1 MELAERKKK
10 ILSAVIES
18 YINTGEPIGSKAL
31 INETGL
37 EVSSATVRNDLA
49 DLTNKGYLVQPH
61 TSAGRI
67 PTLQGY
73 RYYIDNLMKIT
84 PVTRGG
90 REYVESELY
99 KSADSPE
106 SILKEAS
113 GVISRLT
120 GYTAVTTTPSGEES
134 RIHRIRFVQTGSH
147 TAMAVVIAS
156 NGIIKTKLFS
166 CDFLLNPE
174 LLTVFDKAFNEIFSG
189 MKLSSV
195 NRPFIQTAAARLG
208 ELSMFTPGVL
218 VAIMEACETA
228 KEVSVYL
235 SGVTKPLFMSDVNFL
250 NARNVMEFLNNRHDL
265 AEMLENLPLDTS
277 VSIGGENSRTEL
289 AGSAVI
295 STRYRL
301 DGNPSGVLAVIAPVR
316 TDYARAISILE
327 CVSESVSTLIDELI
341 EI

>member
-31 INETGL
+31 IDETGL

-84 PVTRGG
+84 PVTQGG

-120 GYTAVTTTPSGEES
+120 GCTAVTTTPSGEES
-134 RIHRIRFVQTGSH
+134 RI
-147 TAMAVVIAS
+147 
-156 NGIIKTKLFS
+156 
-166 CDFLLNPE
+166 P
-174 LLTVFDKAFNEIFSG
+174 
-189 MKLSSV
+189 
-195 NRPFIQTAAARLG
+195 
-208 ELSMFTPGVL
+208 
-218 VAIMEACETA
+218 
-228 KEVSVYL
+228 VSYTHL
-235 SGVTKPLFMSDVNFL
+235 KN
-250 NARNVMEFLNNRHDL
+250 
-265 AEMLENLPLDTS
+265 
-277 VSIGGENSRTEL
+277 
-289 AGSAVI
+289 
-295 STRYRL
+295 
-301 DGNPSGVLAVIAPVR
+301 
-316 TDYARAISILE
+316 
-327 CVSESVSTLIDELI
+327 
-341 EI
+341 

>member
-31 INETGL
+31 INEAGL

-84 PVTRGG
+84 PVTQGG

-120 GYTAVTTTPSGEES
+120 GCTAVTTTPSGEES

-156 NGIIKTKLFS
+156 NGIIKTKLFR

-195 NRPFIQTAAARLG
+195 NRPFIQTAA
-208 ELSMFTPGVL
+208 
-218 VAIMEACETA
+218 AIMEACETA

>member
-31 INETGL
+31 IDETGL

-84 PVTRGG
+84 PVTQGG

-120 GYTAVTTTPSGEES
+120 GCTAVTTTPSGFKRKS
-134 RIHRIRFVQTGSH
+134 QRNSFVFMIPFEAIT
-147 TAMAVVIAS
+147 TAIAV
-156 NGIIKTKLFS
+156 
-166 CDFLLNPE
+166 
-174 LLTVFDKAFNEIFSG
+174 
-189 MKLSSV
+189 
-195 NRPFIQTAAARLG
+195 
-208 ELSMFTPGVL
+208 
-218 VAIMEACETA
+218 CE
-228 KEVSVYL
+228 
-235 SGVTKPLFMSDVNFL
+235 
-250 NARNVMEFLNNRHDL
+250 
-265 AEMLENLPLDTS
+265 
-277 VSIGGENSRTEL
+277 
-289 AGSAVI
+289 
-295 STRYRL
+295 
-301 DGNPSGVLAVIAPVR
+301 PV
-316 TDYARAISILE
+316 
-327 CVSESVSTLIDELI
+327 
-341 EI
+341 

>member
-1 MELAERKKK
+1 MDLAERKKK

-31 INETGL
+31 IDETGL

-84 PVTRGG
+84 PVTQGG

-120 GYTAVTTTPSGEES
+120 GCTAVTTTPSGEES

-147 TAMAVVIAS
+147 TAMAVAADSHRLPPTPPAGSCPALRRAERHGIAF
-156 NGIIKTKLFS
+156 I
-166 CDFLLNPE
+166 
-174 LLTVFDKAFNEIFSG
+174 
-189 MKLSSV
+189 SSAA
-195 NRPFIQTAAARLG
+195 ILYSISAAASSHMKSPPRMGRAVL
-208 ELSMFTPGVL
+208 FRRCRRAPCPG
-218 VAIMEACETA
+218 
-228 KEVSVYL
+228 
-235 SGVTKPLFMSDVNFL
+235 
-250 NARNVMEFLNNRHDL
+250 R
-265 AEMLENLPLDTS
+265 
-277 VSIGGENSRTEL
+277 
-289 AGSAVI
+289 
-295 STRYRL
+295 
-301 DGNPSGVLAVIAPVR
+301 
-316 TDYARAISILE
+316 ARARRGS
-327 CVSESVSTLIDELI
+327 
-341 EI
+341 

>member
-1 MELAERKKK
+1 M
-10 ILSAVIES
+10 
-18 YINTGEPIGSKAL
+18 
-31 INETGL
+31 INEAGL

-84 PVTRGG
+84 PVTQGG

-120 GYTAVTTTPSGEES
+120 GCTAVTTTPSGE
-134 RIHRIRFVQTGSH
+134 
-147 TAMAVVIAS
+147 
-156 NGIIKTKLFS
+156 
-166 CDFLLNPE
+166 NPE

-277 VSIGGENSRTEL
+277 VSIGGDRACREC
-289 AGSAVI
+289 
-295 STRYRL
+295 
-301 DGNPSGVLAVIAPVR
+301 GNLHTIP
-316 TDYARAISILE
+316 T
-327 CVSESVSTLIDELI
+327 
-341 EI
+341 

>member
-31 INETGL
+31 IDETGL

-84 PVTRGG
+84 PVTQGG

-120 GYTAVTTTPSGEES
+120 GCTAVTTTPSGEES
-134 RIHRIRFVQTGSH
+134 RIHRIRFVQTGFAH
-147 TAMAVVIAS
+147 GNGCCDCLKRNHKNKAVS
-156 NGIIKTKLFS
+156 LRF
-166 CDFLLNPE
+166 
-174 LLTVFDKAFNEIFSG
+174 
-189 MKLSSV
+189 
-195 NRPFIQTAAARLG
+195 PF
-208 ELSMFTPGVL
+208 E
-218 VAIMEACETA
+218 
-228 KEVSVYL
+228 
-235 SGVTKPLFMSDVNFL
+235 
-250 NARNVMEFLNNRHDL
+250 
-265 AEMLENLPLDTS
+265 
-277 VSIGGENSRTEL
+277 SRTFDR
-289 AGSAVI
+289 V
-295 STRYRL
+295 
-301 DGNPSGVLAVIAPVR
+301 
-316 TDYARAISILE
+316 
-327 CVSESVSTLIDELI
+327 
-341 EI
+341 